1 MTILVLLVDILC
13 TYIEV
18 YWMYQW
24 INFCLEK
31 KAFFVNMCGGGK
43 NVEYFLKSL
52 YIVIVFCMNRIAL
65 VSAYTMVVIML
76 ITYATVIV
84 FWKANPIQTS
94 AVVGSYFLALFLY
107 GNIVISATGLIGGEE
122 LILKTTRELGII
134 RLFYMI
140 GNITIWYF
148 VNHFCMAYLDRHN
161 VRLQS
166 YKSLAYVS
174 IIGLIGSAFIGMM
187 LVNSFTVK
195 IGAIWYVF
203 FFILLLVI
211 CGCYYVV
218 KQKDAKAKMMI
229 LEAQNGM
236 LERNYMQ
243 INESYS
249 ANAKLYHDMNHH
261 LDAIYY
267 FLKQEQMEQAKNYL
281 EQLRKSS
288 TPAKIEV
295 WTGSTV
301 LDTVLH
307 EMCAKASEKGT
318 SLEIEASLL
327 PIDIG
332 IENRDLCSLF
342 ANLLENAVEASVT
355 RVFIRIKKVNQTLL
369 IVVKNDFIVKPVIHN
384 GRLVTTKKD
393 KFRHGWGTK
402 IVEEIVKKYEGC
414 MEYYIDKNLFIVS
427 VMLNEILDE

>member
-1 MTILVLLVDILC
+1 MILVLLVDILC

-24 INFCLEK
+24 INFFLEK
-31 KAFFVNMCGGGK
+31 KAFLVNMCGGGK

-65 VSAYTMVVIML
+65 VSAHTMVVIML
-76 ITYATVIV
+76 ITYVTVIV

-122 LILKTTRELGII
+122 LILKTTGELGII

-166 YKSLAYVS
+166 YKSLVYVS

-229 LEAQNGM
+229 LEAKNGM

-267 FLKQEQMEQAKNYL
+267 FLKQEEMEQAKNYL

-288 TPAKIEV
+288 ALAKIEV

-307 EMCAKASEKGT
+307 EMCAKASEKGI

-327 PIDIG
+327 PMDIG

-355 RVFIRIKKVNQTLL
+355 RVFIQIKKVNQTLL
-369 IVVKNDFIVKPVIHN
+369 TVVKNDFTIKPVIHN